1 MSWKLYECIYN
12 YRNDPI
18 YKYQY
23 SKKCNDKCH
32 RYTLE
37 KELFICDDIKT
48 TYGFIL
54 YMK

>member
-1 MSWKLYECIYN
+1 MNVYIIIEMNLFIN
-12 YRNDPI
+12 INTVN
-18 YKYQY
+18 

-48 TYGFIL
+48 TYEFIL